1 VNSLSASLPAA
12 TAPGER
18 EADRPHAGHIVGR
31 GMLALVVSQLIT
43 TPISIVV
50 NAMLAR
56 QLGASDFG
64 AIYFAITA
72 LGVWYL
78 FVEWGGHALV
88 AAAVARDRRTAA
100 QFFASGMVLRIVFAG
115 IVLVAV
121 PPVSGW
127 LGYGEVVRLAL
138 WLVAI
143 KLALQSIGALCLA
156 VVRGYEKVHWQA
168 GATVFANVV
177 EASLVITALLRGG
190 GLQEALTAQV
200 FAAAIALAVQIGL
213 VLRLDLGVWRPAWS
227 TMSAILA
234 GGFSFLILD
243 IVVRLQPFI
252 DATFLSWLAP
262 PEALG
267 WYGAASRIS
276 GVLVFPALTLNLALY
291 PTLSRLWVTDRLMY
305 DHIVRL
311 GLRVVAILGL
321 LAATGTAL
329 FAPVVVELVYGN
341 QAYAPASAILRVM
354 SVFILLVYGS
364 IVLGPSIAAAGRQW
378 RWCAAQSL
386 CLVVSV
392 VLDPVLIPWAQTTYG
407 NGGLGVAISI
417 AIAEVAM
424 VSSGLLILPR
434 GILDRAVARTFARS
448 VTAAV
453 AMAVV
458 GVVLMDE
465 PALAIPAATA
475 TYVAVLW
482 VGREIDSDLLMLLPP
497 WLSSRLQLLERRT
510 AGA

>member
-1 VNSLSASLPAA
+1 
-12 TAPGER
+12 
-18 EADRPHAGHIVGR
+18 
-31 GMLALVVSQLIT
+31 
-43 TPISIVV
+43 
-50 NAMLAR
+50 
-56 QLGASDFG
+56 
-64 AIYFAITA
+64 
-72 LGVWYL
+72 
-78 FVEWGGHALV
+78 
-88 AAAVARDRRTAA
+88 
-100 QFFASGMVLRIVFAG
+100 
-115 IVLVAV
+115 
-121 PPVSGW
+121 
-127 LGYGEVVRLAL
+127 
-138 WLVAI
+138 
-143 KLALQSIGALCLA
+143 
-156 VVRGYEKVHWQA
+156 
-168 GATVFANVV
+168 V

-392 VLDPVLIPWAQTTYG
+392 ALDPVLIPWAQATYG

-434 GILDRAVARTFARS
+434 GILDRAVVRTFARS

-465 PALAIPAATA
+465 PGLAIPAATA

-510 AGA
+510 AGT